1 MSTATLLATSGLTD
15 EVTHEDVQVP
25 TIDVPDSVI
34 KDLSDVFRMLSDKSR
49 LKIVLAL
56 LQEGKLHVTAL
67 KDLVNQTQPAVSHH
81 LTLMRANR
89 VVDYDRSGKHNYY
102 YLASGYLAELL
113 RRFFEAAGTS
123 SLKLD
128 GFSLNFSPEKA
139 D

>member
-1 MSTATLLATSGLTD
+1 MSTATLLTTGGLTD

-81 LTLMRANR
+81 LTLMRMNHLVGYR
-89 VVDYDRSGKHNYY
+89 RDGKHNYY
-102 YLASGYLAELL
+102 RIDSAFVQDLLDQFFSDSGNGHRQLQ
-113 RRFFEAAGTS
+113 F
-123 SLKLD
+123 D
-128 GFSLNFSPEKA
+128 DFSLTYKRRS
-139 D
+139 

>member
-1 MSTATLLATSGLTD
+1 MSTATLLATNSPTE

-102 YLASGYLAELL
+102 YLASGYLADLL
-113 RRFFEAAGTS
+113 RRFFEAVGTS

-128 GFSLNFSPEKA
+128 GSSLDFSPEKV